1 MKELKDND
9 LREALRRSEEKRTA
23 VEVPADFFDSIMGK
37 IDAEPK
43 TFKLWR
49 WVAAAACIALVAGI
63 GTAILFSDRT
73 IQDKGMTARIDAEE
87 KAEIQELN
95 AFVTDT
101 VTEPVDAPKPKMT
114 APEQKAK
121 PAAKPK
127 PAAEPQPSPNPN
139 LRMERPQYAENEPK
153 TIAADT
159 ASTNIAATEDAANTG
174 YAENQSKNDDTYLDP
189 ALMDKFI
196 LQMAELQGVSRIK
209 SECSVANDTI
219 FDESF
224 YVFPVKQDYDV
235 LGLFLLMACQ
245 YSNTSPGYVFN
256 NSEQQIFFTIDDEQN
271 GLNYLWIAEQI
282 GNSNVMI
289 YSVHAP
295 INIKYESN
303 CYQQFYNDLT
313 FANLNTYY

>member
-9 LREALRRSEEKRTA
+9 LREALRRSEEKRAA
-23 VEVPADFFDSIMGK
+23 VEVPADFFDSVMGK

-43 TFKLWR
+43 TVKMWR

-63 GTAILFSDRT
+63 GTAILFADRT
-73 IQDKGMTARIDAEE
+73 IQDKGMTARIEAEE

-95 AFVTDT
+95 TFVADT
-101 VTEPVDAPKPKMT
+101 LTEPVDAPKPKMT

-139 LRMERPQYAENEPK
+139 LRMERPQYAKNEPK

-174 YAENQSKNDDTYLDP
+174 YAEFQPKKDKPNFTP
-189 ALMDKFI
+189 ALMDEFI
-196 LQMAELQGVSRIK
+196 EMMAGIQGVSRIK
-209 SECSVANDTI
+209 SGCSIANDTI

-224 YVFPVKQDYDV
+224 YVFPVRKDYDV
-235 LGLFLLMACQ
+235 LEQIVWMASN
-245 YSNTSPGYVFN
+245 YSNTTPGYNFN
-256 NSEQQIFFTIDDEQN
+256 NTGRQILFSIDDEPN
-271 GLNYLWIAEQI
+271 GLNYLWIIERI
-282 GNSNVMI
+282 DDSKIMI

-295 INIKYESN
+295 IDIEYKSD
-303 CYQQFYNDLT
+303 CYQQFYDDLT
-313 FANLNTYY
+313 FANFNTYY

>member
-23 VEVPADFFDSIMGK
+23 VEVPNDFFDSVMGK

-49 WVAAAACIALVAGI
+49 WVAAAACIALMAGI
-63 GTAILFSDRT
+63 GTAILFADRT
-73 IQDKGMTARIDAEE
+73 IQDKGMTARIEAEE
-87 KAEIQELN
+87 KAVIQELN
-95 AFVTDT
+95 AFMTDT

-153 TIAADT
+153 TAATDT
-159 ASTNIAATEDAANTG
+159 ASSNIAATQDVADTG
-174 YAENQSKNDDTYLDP
+174 YAENQSQNDYTYLDP

-235 LGLFLLMACQ
+235 LGRFLLMACQ

-256 NSEQQIFFTIDDEQN
+256 NSEQQILFTIDDEQN
-271 GLNYLWIAEQI
+271 GLNYLWIAERI
-282 GNSNVMI
+282 DDSKIMI

-295 INIKYESN
+295 IDIEYESD
-303 CYQQFYNDLT
+303 CYQQFHNDLT
-313 FANLNTYY
+313 FANFNIYY

>member
-63 GTAILFSDRT
+63 GTAILFADRT
-73 IQDKGMTARIDAEE
+73 IQDKGMTARIEAEE
-87 KAEIQELN
+87 KAEIQEFN
-95 AFVTDT
+95 AFVADT
-101 VTEPVDAPKPKMT
+101 VTEPIDAPKPKVT

-153 TIAADT
+153 TVAADT
-159 ASTNIAATEDAANTG
+159 ASTNIAATQDVANTG

-189 ALMDKFI
+189 ALMDEFI
-196 LQMAELQGVSRIK
+196 LKMAEYQGVNKIK
-209 SECSVANDTI
+209 SECSIANDTL

-224 YVFPVKQDYDV
+224 YVFPVKEDYDV
-235 LGLFLLMACQ
+235 LGRFLLMASY
-245 YSNTSPGYVFN
+245 YSNTAPGYIFN
-256 NSEQQIFFTIDDEQN
+256 NSEQQIFFSIDDEQN
-271 GLNYLWIAEQI
+271 GLNYLWIAERI
-282 GNSNVMI
+282 GDSKIMI

-295 INIKYESN
+295 INIEYESD
-303 CYQQFYNDLT
+303 CYQQFYDDLT
-313 FANLNTYY
+313 FANFNTYY